1 MTKYFTP
8 SEQLIQYV
16 YQEMSDEESIAFEQI
31 LQKDKCLMQEYLD
44 TLDMLG
50 RLNDMVLEPSEKT
63 IKAILKKSKSSGLEK
78 V

>member
-16 YQEMSDEESIAFEQI
+16 YQEMSEMESIAFEQI
-31 LQKDKCLMQEYLD
+31 LQKDECLLQEYLD

-50 RLNDMVLEPSEKT
+50 RLNEVVMEPSEKT
-63 IKAILKKSKSSGLEK
+63 VESILKKARSSGLEK